1 MRVEEEVV
9 ASRSS
14 LQVEWLGRDVVGYWK
29 GELVDEKTLKVD
41 GRQRTA
47 SGLDKKRE
55 ARKTG

>member
-14 LQVEWLGRDVVGYWK
+14 LQLEWLGRDVDGYWK
-29 GELVDEKTLKVD
+29 EKLVDEKLLKVD

-47 SGLDKKRE
+47 GGLDKKRE